1 MKHRLREAIEGIRQG
16 LHEAL
21 TGQVLPLSAMWDGI
35 DLIES
40 PTVQVDVGNDEIE
53 DEIAQN
59 KQTQQTD
66 NDSAS

>member
-1 MKHRLREAIEGIRQG
+1 
-16 LHEAL
+16 
-21 TGQVLPLSAMWDGI
+21 MWDGI

-53 DEIAQN
+53 DAIAQN

-66 NDSAS
+66 HDSAL